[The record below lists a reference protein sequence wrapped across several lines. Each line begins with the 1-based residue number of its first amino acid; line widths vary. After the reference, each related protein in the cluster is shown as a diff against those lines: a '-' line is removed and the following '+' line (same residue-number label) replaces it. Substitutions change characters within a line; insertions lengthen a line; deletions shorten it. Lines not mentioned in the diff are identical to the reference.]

1 MNKKLFTQIKNE
13 WRSNLWL
20 AVELLLVSVV
30 IWWITDS
37 LYVRLA
43 TYLEPRGFNTEH
55 CYLIEMGKLTPKSPD
70 YIKRR
75 NNKEHE
81 AEILELAERLRHRPD
96 IEAVSLSHNSHP
108 YNRSNGTIDLQLSGD
123 TLEASNWVI
132 RRQVTPDFVRVF
144 QYQGANGETP
154 EQLAEMIERGEILA
168 SDNLFSSIYNK
179 PLPMTNYVGRRFHL
193 YGDTTSSVR
202 LGASLKVVRYGDFE
216 SGRFAR
222 SMVYKLDW
230 FDKDL
235 ELCVRVRPEHDVD
248 FISNLKADS
257 ESQYRVGNIF
267 ISEVR
272 SFVDIRRNVQQGYYN
287 AMRNNITIMVFLLV
301 NICLGL
307 LGTFWFRTQQR
318 RSEIALHKISGA
330 TNTMVFMRLVSEGWL
345 LLLII
350 TPLAFFVDFNLAY
363 AELNSWRNGTTLEME
378 RLLACAGF
386 TFILIALMI
395 AVGIGIPAR
404 KAMHIEPA
412 DALRD
417 E

>member
-1 MNKKLFTQIKNE
+1 MNKKLFIQIKNE

-30 IWWITDS
+30 MWWITDA

-43 TYLEPRGFNTEH
+43 VYLEPRGFNTEH
-55 CYLIEMGKLTPKSPD
+55 CYKIEMGELTSKSPD
-70 YIKRR
+70 YTRR
-75 NNKEHE
+75 SYEE
-81 AEILELAERLRHRPD
+81 RSTDILELADRLRHRSD

-108 YNRSNGTIDLQLSGD
+108 YNGSNGTIGVQLVGD
-123 TLEASNWVI
+123 TLETYGRVI

-154 EQLAEMIERGEILA
+154 EQLAEMIERGEILV
-168 SDNLFSSIYNK
+168 SDNLFSSTYNR
-179 PLPMTNYVGRRFHL
+179 PLPMTNYIGKRFHL
-193 YGDTTSSVR
+193 NRDTTSSVR

-216 SGRFAR
+216 SGKNAR
-222 SMVYKLDW
+222 SIVYKLDW
-230 FDKDL
+230 FDKDQ
-235 ELCVRVRPEHDVD
+235 ELCVRVLPEHDVD
-248 FISNLKADS
+248 FINKVKADS

-272 SFVDIRRNVQQGYYN
+272 SFKDIRRNIQQGTYN

-301 NICLGL
+301 NIFLGL

-330 TNTMVFMRLVSEGWL
+330 TNRDVFIRLVSEGWL

-350 TPLAFFVDFNLAY
+350 TPLAFLVDYNLAY
-363 AELNSWRNGTTLEME
+363 AELNSWRNGTTLEMD
-378 RLLACAGF
+378 RLLACIGI
-386 TFILIALMI
+386 TFLLIALMI
-395 AVGIGIPAR
+395 VIAIGIPAR

>member
-1 MNKKLFTQIKNE
+1 MNKKLFIQIKNE

-30 IWWITDS
+30 MWWITDA

-43 TYLEPRGFNTEH
+43 VYLEPRGFNTEH
-55 CYLIEMGKLTPKSPD
+55 CYKIEMGELTSKSPD
-70 YIKRR
+70 YTRR
-75 NNKEHE
+75 SYEE
-81 AEILELAERLRHRPD
+81 RSTDILELADRLRHRSD

-108 YNRSNGTIDLQLSGD
+108 YNGSNGTIGVQLVGD
-123 TLEASNWVI
+123 TLETYGRVI

-154 EQLAEMIERGEILA
+154 EQLAEMIERGEILV
-168 SDNLFSSIYNK
+168 SDNLFSSTYNR
-179 PLPMTNYVGRRFHL
+179 PLPMTNYIGKRFHL
-193 YGDTTSSVR
+193 NRDTTSSVR
-202 LGASLKVVRYGDFE
+202 LGASLKVVRYGDFQSGSE
-216 SGRFAR
+216 SR

-230 FDKDL
+230 FDKDQ
-235 ELCVRVRPEHDVD
+235 ELCVRVLPEHDVD
-248 FISNLKADS
+248 FINKVKADS

-272 SFVDIRRNVQQGYYN
+272 SFKDIRRNIQQGTYN

-301 NICLGL
+301 NIFLGL

-330 TNTMVFMRLVSEGWL
+330 TNRDVFIRLVSEGWL

-350 TPLAFFVDFNLAY
+350 TPLAFLVDYNLAY
-363 AELNSWRNGTTLEME
+363 AELNSWRNGTTLEMD
-378 RLLACAGF
+378 RLLACIGI
-386 TFILIALMI
+386 TFLLIALMI
-395 AVGIGIPAR
+395 VIAIGIPAR

>member
-13 WRSNLWL
+13 WRGNIWL
-20 AVELLLVSVV
+20 VMELILVSVV
-30 IWWITDS
+30 MWWVTDK

-43 TYLEPRGFNTEH
+43 TYFEPRGFNTEH
-55 CYLIEMGKLTPKSPD
+55 CYKIEMGELTPKSPD
-70 YIKRR
+70 YTER
-75 NNKEHE
+75 NYEE
-81 AEILELAERLRHRPD
+81 RTADILELAERLRRRPE
-96 IEAVSLSHNSHP
+96 IEAVSISSNSHP
-108 YNRSNGTIDLQLSGD
+108 YNGSNGTIKLQLEGD

-154 EQLAEMIERGEILA
+154 EQLADMIERDEILV
-168 SDNLFSSIYNK
+168 SDNLFSSLYKK

-193 YGDTTSSVR
+193 NGDTTSSVR
-202 LGASLKVVRYGDFE
+202 LGASLNVVRYNDFQTGN
-216 SGRFAR
+216 SSRT
-222 SMVYKLDW
+222 MVYKLDW
-230 FDKDL
+230 FDKDQ

-248 FISNLKADS
+248 FISKLKADS

-272 SFVDIRRNVQQGYYN
+272 SFKDIRRNVQQGYYN

-301 NICLGL
+301 NIFLGL

-318 RSEIALHKISGA
+318 KGEIALHKAHGA
-330 TNTMVFMRLVSEGWL
+330 TNGMVFTRLLSEGWL

-350 TPLAFFVDFNLAY
+350 TPLALIIDFNLAY
-363 AELNSWRNGTTLEME
+363 AELNAWRNGTTLEWD
-378 RLLACAGF
+378 RLLFCGGISFA
-386 TFILIALMI
+386 LIALMI
-395 AVGIGIPAR
+395 AIGIGIPAR
-404 KAMHIEPA
+404 KAMKIDPA
-412 DALRD
+412 EALHN